1 MLNVV
6 QETVI
11 YNYFIGGSK
20 MDYDSFK
27 RIRRPMIK
35 ALQVWDNKRPQNSE
49 RSEIE
54 EGLKEWEE
62 EKYERSNTG

>member
-1 MLNVV
+1 
-6 QETVI
+6 
-11 YNYFIGGSK
+11 